1 MKLTREDYKRAAVYG
16 VSAQLLNKRRHLGW
30 ELERAIT
37 QRPKPAPK
45 LPADVAQWKQTAEQN
60 GIDTNVFLARW
71 RSGWELERAASAPD
85 EERKQTNKIQKSFYK
100 LASQNGI
107 SREVLITRVLHLN
120 WDPER
125 AATEQISR

>member
-1 MKLTREDYKRAAVYG
+1 MKLTREDYKRAAVHG
-16 VSAQLLNKRRHLGW
+16 VSAQLLYKRKNLGW

-37 QRPKPAPK
+37 ERPKPVPK
-45 LPADVAQWKQTAEQN
+45 LPDDVAGWKRKAEYN
-60 GIDTNVFLARW
+60 GIDSSVFLARW
-71 RSGWELERAASAPD
+71 RSGWELERAASAPV
-85 EERKQTNKIQKSFYK
+85 EERKQTNQIQKSFYK